1 VTGAER
7 RVSWAEA
14 ELDAVPLL
22 TTAETDVARAQRV
35 TFLLEQRFCYTYDGP
50 VRDLDHRLVVI
61 PRGRH
66 GNARRLHS
74 RVDVSAANA
83 RSTTTRDRLGNVAT
97 RIRICD
103 VADSVCFE
111 VAAVVERVGPVVD
124 ARLPTR
130 ALDDPRLLRA
140 TRRTAA
146 DEAIRTVAHAHAC
159 RDVRETAERLCAY
172 VHGAIAYDFGATSVA
187 TTAAEAHAGAR
198 GVCQDSAHLMIA
210 LCRVLSIPAR
220 YVSGHLLGEGGTHAW
235 TEVVVRDGDGARA
248 IAFDPCN
255 GRRAGGGYLT
265 VAVGRDYGDVPP
277 TSGTY
282 SGEAAGWL
290 TASKRIGVTAL
301 VDN

>member
-1 VTGAER
+1 
-7 RVSWAEA
+7 
-14 ELDAVPLL
+14 
-22 TTAETDVARAQRV
+22 
-35 TFLLEQRFCYTYDGP
+35 
-50 VRDLDHRLVVI
+50 
-61 PRGRH
+61 
-66 GNARRLHS
+66 
-74 RVDVSAANA
+74 
-83 RSTTTRDRLGNVAT
+83 
-97 RIRICD
+97 
-103 VADSVCFE
+103 
-111 VAAVVERVGPVVD
+111 VGPVVD

-282 SGEAAGWL
+282 SGEAADL
-290 TASKRIGVTAL
+290 TPAILQDFLDAVTAGEATIPL
-301 VDN
+301 GRVYPLDQIVEA

>member
-1 VTGAER
+1 
-7 RVSWAEA
+7 VSWAEA

-111 VAAVVERVGPVVD
+111 VAAVV
-124 ARLPTR
+124 
-130 ALDDPRLLRA
+130 
-140 TRRTAA
+140 
-146 DEAIRTVAHAHAC
+146 
-159 RDVRETAERLCAY
+159 
-172 VHGAIAYDFGATSVA
+172 
-187 TTAAEAHAGAR
+187 
-198 GVCQDSAHLMIA
+198 
-210 LCRVLSIPAR
+210 
-220 YVSGHLLGEGGTHAW
+220 
-235 TEVVVRDGDGARA
+235 
-248 IAFDPCN
+248 
-255 GRRAGGGYLT
+255 
-265 VAVGRDYGDVPP
+265 
-277 TSGTY
+277 
-282 SGEAAGWL
+282 
-290 TASKRIGVTAL
+290 
-301 VDN
+301 